1 MVKSKK
7 MSKGSLA
14 VIILAVLLVLSMILG
29 LTGAWF
35 TDKANGKDE
44 TNNGTFGTVTITQSN
59 AKGDWGSVWSKLST
73 GTVVGKILPG
83 SELTVKGGTVTLG
96 ADCVKSYVLI
106 GLSDIT
112 VEVGAGEG
120 ESFVKDEALTTEF
133 ATYFT
138 KPKFVVKKGET
149 EATSAGADYA
159 GMYVAEK
166 GDAFTVEGGAA
177 TINTTL
183 PNKFQGK
190 NIVVKYTVKIAAVQ
204 FDNIEVG
211 NAYTLLTTN
220 DVAAANA

>member
-14 VIILAVLLVLSMILG
+14 VIILAVLLVLSMVLG

-44 TNNGTFGTVTITQSN
+44 TNNGTFGTVTITQSSEE
-59 AKGDWGSVWSKLST
+59 GDWGSVWSKKST
-73 GTVVGKILPG
+73 GTVEGKILPG

-112 VEVGAGEG
+112 VEVGTGEG
-120 ESFVKDEALTTEF
+120 EHFAKDADLTNEF

-138 KPKFVVKKGET
+138 KPAFTVKKGAT
-149 EATSAGADYA
+149 EATAVSTTYTD
-159 GMYVAEK
+159 MYVADAGE
-166 GDAFTVEGGAA
+166 AFTVEGGEAA
-177 TINTTL
+177 KISTDL

-190 NIVVKYTVKIAAVQ
+190 NIVVKYTVKIAAIQ
-204 FDNIEVG
+204 FDNITVDK
-211 NAYTLLTTN
+211 AYELLTAG
-220 DVAAANA
+220 VAAANA

>member
-35 TDKANGKDE
+35 TDKANGKNE
-44 TNNGTFGTVTITQSN
+44 TNNGTFGTVTITQSSET
-59 AKGDWGSVWSKLST
+59 GDWGSVWSKKST
-73 GTVVGKILPG
+73 GQVEGKILPG

-112 VEVGAGEG
+112 VEVGTGEG
-120 ESFVKDEALTTEF
+120 ESFAKDETLTTEF
-133 ATYFT
+133 ATYFV
-138 KPKFVVKKGET
+138 KPTFTVKKDAT
-149 EATSAGADYA
+149 EAIAVASYTD
-159 GMYVAEK
+159 MYVAEK

-177 TINTTL
+177 AKISTDL

-190 NIVVKYTVKIAAVQ
+190 NIVVKYTVKIAAIQ
-204 FDNIEVG
+204 FDNI
-211 NAYTLLTTN
+211 
-220 DVAAANA
+220 DVAVAYDKLTNTDVPAAK